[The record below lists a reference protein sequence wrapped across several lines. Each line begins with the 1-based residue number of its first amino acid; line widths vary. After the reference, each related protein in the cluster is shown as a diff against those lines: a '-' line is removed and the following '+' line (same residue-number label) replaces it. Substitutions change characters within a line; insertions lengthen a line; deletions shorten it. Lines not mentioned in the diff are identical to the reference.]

1 MPTRK
6 DIVYNMYN
14 IYEYVKQ
21 LNVENGDTRRMSCP
35 VCNSYKTFSV
45 TNNMGSLLWN
55 CYKASC
61 DIKGSTRVH
70 LSVDEIRGIQQKHSQ
85 VGKSFEIPEY
95 VVPHT
100 GRTEVSKWC
109 NQWGIDPDKLDLLY
123 DVKEHR
129 VVFPIKED
137 GRVVDATGRSILN
150 KLPKW
155 KRYGNS
161 DLPFSFGCGSIAI
174 VVEDCI
180 SAGVVGSDVYV
191 GVAVLG
197 TSLLDSHKKFL
208 SQFSTTIIA
217 LDPDALPKTLSFAK
231 ELRSHVKEVKIL
243 KLKDDIKYRVKEDID
258 NLKQLT
264 PKETQIWN

>member
-1 MPTRK
+1 
-6 DIVYNMYN
+6 MYN

-21 LNVENGDTRRMSCP
+21 LNVENGDTRRLNCP

-61 DIKGSTRVH
+61 SVRGSTRVH
-70 LSVDEIRGIQQKHSQ
+70 LSVDEIRDIQNKQKSQ
-85 VGKSFEIPEY
+85 VVTNFELPEY
-95 VVPHT
+95 VVSHN
-100 GRTEVSKWC
+100 GRSEIDDWC
-109 NQWGIDPDKLDLLY
+109 NKWGLDPQTLDLFY

-129 VVFPIKED
+129 VVFPIVEN
-137 GRVVDATGRSILN
+137 GRVVDATGRSIFN
-150 KLPKW
+150 KIPKW

-161 DLPFSFGCGSIAI
+161 DLPYSFGCGSIAI

-197 TSLLDSHKKFL
+197 TSLLDSHKRFL

-217 LDPDALPKTLSFAK
+217 LDPDALPKTISFAK
-231 ELRSHVKEVKIL
+231 ELRSHVRDVKIL
-243 KLKDDIKYRVKEDID
+243 KLKDDLKYRNETDIN
-258 NLKQLT
+258 NLYKLT
-264 PKETQIWN
+264 PKETQLWN